1 MRNPKD
7 MSVDAKIL
15 WLVAGISLVA
25 LLPILFVPTQY
36 ARLAA
41 AAALAVAAG
50 AALLLVKKRRIP
62 SLYYRQVMGLLV
74 VSAVVYHM
82 LCYLSVYAF
91 GYYRNYPA
99 LSLATF
105 FQFILPAA
113 VIIVSGEIL
122 RSVLLSHKGFFISL
136 VAFLLCMVADLLLG
150 KGISQIGNFYNF
162 LTIVGTTLLPSIT
175 SNLFY
180 HYVARRYGALP
191 NIAYRLILS
200 LTTSFLPVIPAV
212 PDALNAFLL
221 LLLPLALWVFMDALY
236 GKKKKQKRSRRAIL
250 ALAGTV
256 LSLIG
261 STALIMLIS
270 CEFWY
275 GMIIVSTPSMT
286 GAINV
291 GDAIVYE
298 TYDDQI
304 IREGDIIVFTVNGG
318 DARIIHRVV
327 KIENINGQNRYYTK
341 GDANLD
347 WDNGYLTSADIQGV
361 VTLILPMVGQP
372 SLWLREAFGL

>member
-25 LLPILFVPTQY
+25 LLPALFVPSQY
-36 ARLAA
+36 ARLVAA
-41 AAALAVAAG
+41 VMLAVAAG
-50 AALLLVKKRRIP
+50 ATLVLVKKRRIP
-62 SLYYRQVMGLLV
+62 SLYYRQVMGLLA

-82 LCYLSVYAF
+82 LSYLSVYAF
-91 GYYRNYPA
+91 GYYRNFPT
-99 LSLATF
+99 LSFGTF
-105 FQFILPAA
+105 LQYILPAA
-113 VIIVSGEIL
+113 AIIVATEII

-136 VAFLLCMVADLLLG
+136 VAFLLCMVSDLLLG
-150 KGISQIGNFYNF
+150 KGISQIGDFYHF
-162 LTIVGTTLLPSIT
+162 LSIVGTTLLPSIT

-191 NIAYRLILS
+191 NITYRLILS
-200 LTTSFLPVIPAV
+200 LTTSFLPVIPAI

-221 LLLPLALWVFMDALY
+221 LLLPLALWVFMSALY
-236 GKKKKQKRSRRAIL
+236 EKKKKQKISRRAIL
-250 ALAGTV
+250 SLAGTG
-256 LSLIG
+256 LSLLG
-261 STALIMLIS
+261 SAVLIMLIS

-291 GDAIVYE
+291 GDAILYE

-304 IREGDIIVFTVNGG
+304 ILEGDIIVFTVNGG
-318 DARIIHRVV
+318 DAKIIHRVV
-327 KIENINGQNRYYTK
+327 KVENINGQNRYYTK
-341 GDANLD
+341 GDANPD
-347 WDNGYLTSADIQGV
+347 WDIGYLTTEDIQGV
-361 VTLILPMVGQP
+361 VTLIIPMVGQP
-372 SLWLREAFGL
+372 SLWLRDVFNK